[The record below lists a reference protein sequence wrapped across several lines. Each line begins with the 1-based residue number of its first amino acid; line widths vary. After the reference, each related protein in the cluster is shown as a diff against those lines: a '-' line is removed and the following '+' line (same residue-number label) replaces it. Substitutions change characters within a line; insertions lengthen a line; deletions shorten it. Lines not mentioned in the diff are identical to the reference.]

1 MAIAFLLTIET
12 IVLSLLI
19 RDSNFVSDTV
29 QCSVCNAIVSSIK
42 ATIVSSIAASNDFL
56 FFVVA
61 VVVLLKKITIYRQN
75 YHMQMYRYDS
85 VFCN

>member
-1 MAIAFLLTIET
+1 MTSSVRQAVQISSRLYFVATAFLLTIET

-56 FFVVA
+56 SFRCCCCSVV
-61 VVVLLKKITIYRQN
+61 KKDNNI
-75 YHMQMYRYDS
+75 
-85 VFCN
+85 